1 MRSALQSM
9 AVACLRWLRRRF
21 ESVLF
26 LTLLGMLAPGLVLR
40 LAVTGWNQTE
50 GRRLLARWGRYL
62 VCGLEDLRRAY
73 WPGIRFERMADI
85 WFHVAVAE
93 FFAVLNATSRS
104 PSEAPGG
111 GGILVVKLAHFGDAL
126 HIFPMLR
133 ELRQQ
138 RPGERVDLLVGP
150 WSEGLARTFGMWEDL
165 LLNVP
170 RLGSFERGGKARRRS
185 FAAEVRWL
193 LALRRRRYDLVIS
206 TSITTLA
213 EVLLAQAIHAR
224 RWVGTEMPGG
234 LYPPPGDGVRLV
246 PYDSR
251 RYESER
257 VMSLLG
263 LIGLPEGDSD
273 LYYPLSSTA
282 AQAAEDLLQGQG
294 LPRQGR
300 YAVLCPGAGW
310 PGKQWLPE
318 RFAEIGDRIRT
329 RTGCAVVLA
338 GSGAEQPLCDAV
350 ARRMKESV
358 IRLDG
363 KTTLDQLA
371 AVLAKAAVFV
381 GNDSG
386 PMHLAACFQVPTVV
400 FFGPTVA
407 SKWAPRHAAARCLQ
421 HEDCSGCI
429 SWHYRANC
437 VHENRCMKA
446 ISVEEAWAAV
456 KQAMGLEFQGKDAE

>member
-1 MRSALQSM
+1 MHSM
-9 AVACLRWLRRRF
+9 AIAFLRWLRRRV

-26 LTLLGMLAPGLVLR
+26 LGLLGLLAPLLVLR
-40 LAVTGWNQTE
+40 LLLSGWDPAE
-50 GRRLLARWGRYL
+50 GRRLRVRWGRYL
-62 VCGLEDLRRAY
+62 VGGLEDLRRAY
-73 WPGIRFERMADI
+73 WPGIRFEKMADI

-93 FFAVLNATSRS
+93 FFSVLNATAR
-104 PSEAPGG
+104 PVADAPGS

-133 ELRQQ
+133 ELRKQ
-138 RPGERVDLLVGP
+138 RPGARLDLLVGP
-150 WSEGLARTFGMWEDL
+150 WSEGLAKTYGQWDEL

-170 RLGSFERGGKARRRS
+170 RLGSFERGGAARRRTLT
-185 FAAEVRWL
+185 AEVRWL
-193 LALRRRRYDLVIS
+193 LALRRRRYELVIS

-224 RWVGTEMPGG
+224 RWVGTDMPGG
-234 LYPPPGDGVRLV
+234 LYSPPGAGVRLV

-251 RYESER
+251 RYEAAR
-257 VMSLLG
+257 VMGLLD
-263 LIGLPEGDSD
+263 LIGAPEGDSD
-273 LYYPLSSTA
+273 LYYPLSA
-282 AQAAEDLLQGQG
+282 AAMQAAEDLLQGQG

-310 PGKQWLPE
+310 PGKQWLPD
-318 RFAEIGDRIRT
+318 RFAAIGDRIRCQ
-329 RTGCAVVLA
+329 TGMAIVLVGA
-338 GSGAEQPLCDAV
+338 GAEKPLCDAV
-350 ARRMKESV
+350 ARQMREPV

-363 KTTLDQLA
+363 RTTLDQLA

-446 ISVEEAWAAV
+446 ISVEEAWQAV
-456 KQAMGLEFQGKDAE
+456 EQVLGPEVQGKDAE